1 LERQATLL
9 GIFRDEIVEPGVED
23 GDVPLRNASILDAS
37 LSTQVTTWPK
47 SAKHAPDTSPTYPV
61 PITAM
66 RTIDVLSQR
75 RFGFGNSL
83 LQQRQGAP
91 ERR

>member
-1 LERQATLL
+1 
-9 GIFRDEIVEPGVED
+9 
-23 GDVPLRNASILDAS
+23 
-37 LSTQVTTWPK
+37 VTTWPK